1 MTHKHGPVYNWRC
14 TDCQVASVIARRPS
28 RPLQM
33 AQIEYLVQ
41 YHGVNR
47 NDLIARL
54 TNG

>member
-1 MTHKHGPVYNWRC
+1 VSHTHGPVYDNSC
-14 TDCQVASVIARRPS
+14 PDCQVASVHARRPS

-33 AQIEYLVQ
+33 AHIDYLVK

-47 NDLIARL
+47 DELVARL